1 MRPYFSLRIVIVTA
15 LAFLLTGGAYY
26 VLAFTETTANPPLG
40 NVVAPLTTGSSTQ
53 QRAGQL
59 ELIGLP
65 GIKLLLG
72 NAFSIGARDSVGN
85 PRTILFPLT
94 ASDNTAINFGPG
106 GNLII
111 NNSAGVERMRI
122 TSVGNV
128 GIGTG
133 SPGRKLS
140 VGSNLHSAGD
150 GMTLDGVLALAW
162 GTSVP
167 TPAAGNAFIWHE
179 SSDGS
184 IRFKDSGGDTNLVID
199 DGGNVGI
206 GTAGPNYK
214 LDISGASGMHIG
226 NGNYDANVVFGNVGA
241 WQSCIRVY
249 DNGQAEMRIWNRELT
264 GEIVL
269 VNGYSGDQSTVLPTD
284 GLWVKSNNVGIGNF
298 SVTVPGYKLDVSGD
312 TRTSRLRFYGE
323 GGDSSQGNCYY
334 CIYQES
340 GAWVNP
346 YPDLRIQ
353 YHTGIKMEAY
363 SGYGGI
369 QFYDGYDGTGNPASL
384 AFAVGNGDQ
393 TVHSYQNFYAPIM
406 YDENDSGYYLDPNG
420 TSNMNLI
427 TGSTRA
433 RLGLPDVWT
442 NRPSITGDT
451 NYWTG
456 SQGWGFIDMNSGLP
470 EYGSTFFDVW
480 GTDMPGSPWSGY
492 AHIQCLQ
499 ALHYWNGTTG
509 YGSQIAF
516 GTSGNRTMYMRSI
529 WGGGWGGWVG
539 ICMADGVNCPAAAA
553 SGWTDDGAVV
563 RLTTISDNVGIG
575 TASPREK
582 LDVNAAIMYKAG
594 RHDNLVQDPQ
604 FSQDTTWWSRSGGFT
619 YVTQDLPNGT
629 KVKSARTVTAGV
641 GTTAETF
648 EQST

>member
-1 MRPYFSLRIVIVTA
+1 MRPYFSLRIIIVTV

-26 VLAFTETTANPPLG
+26 VLAFPDPPANPPLG

-111 NNSAGVERMRI
+111 NKSAGVERMRI
-122 TSVGNV
+122 ASVGNV

-167 TPAAGNAFIWHE
+167 TPAAGSAFIRHE

-206 GTAGPNYK
+206 GTAGPNDK
-214 LDISGASGMHIG
+214 LSVSGSIGIEGGTINAYNDATLYVTANNNNDWGLVVNKYNAGSTEYGVDIRMADTASYALRVLGSGAEKFRVDGAG
-226 NGNYDANVVFGNVGA
+226 NLFILGGA
-241 WQSCIRVY
+241 
-249 DNGQAEMRIWNRELT
+249 
-264 GEIVL
+264 
-269 VNGYSGDQSTVLPTD
+269 
-284 GLWVKSNNVGIGNF
+284 
-298 SVTVPGYKLDVSGD
+298 
-312 TRTSRLRFYGE
+312 
-323 GGDSSQGNCYY
+323 
-334 CIYQES
+334 
-340 GAWVNP
+340 
-346 YPDLRIQ
+346 
-353 YHTGIKMEAY
+353 
-363 SGYGGI
+363 
-369 QFYDGYDGTGNPASL
+369 
-384 AFAVGNGDQ
+384 
-393 TVHSYQNFYAPIM
+393 
-406 YDENDSGYYLDPNG
+406 
-420 TSNMNLI
+420 
-427 TGSTRA
+427 RA

-456 SQGWGFIDMNSGLP
+456 SQGWGFMDMNSTLP
-470 EYGSTFFDVW
+470 DYGSTFFDIW
-480 GTDMPGSPWSGY
+480 GTAMPGSPWGGIY
-492 AHIQCLQ
+492 AHIQ
-499 ALHYWNGTTG
+499 
-509 YGSQIAF
+509 
-516 GTSGNRTMYMRSI
+516 
-529 WGGGWGGWVG
+529 G
-539 ICMADGVNCPAAAA
+539 I
-553 SGWTDDGAVV
+553 
-563 RLTTISDNVGIG
+563 
-575 TASPREK
+575 
-582 LDVNAAIMYKAG
+582 
-594 RHDNLVQDPQ
+594 Q
-604 FSQDTTWWSRSGGFT
+604 
-619 YVTQDLPNGT
+619 
-629 KVKSARTVTAGV
+629 
-641 GTTAETF
+641 
-648 EQST
+648 